1 MNIEG
6 NLITTG
12 ENVEEL
18 QLFNMTPPP
27 PPPKWTISTT
37 RIPETLG
44 NILHLNK
51 IKPKRLSNHL
61 SQYFIHNGT

>member
-27 PPPKWTISTT
+27 LPSPPLP
-37 RIPETLG
+37 
-44 NILHLNK
+44 
-51 IKPKRLSNHL
+51 
-61 SQYFIHNGT
+61 NGP